1 MQTVRKR
8 MSKALTL
15 TEESR
20 VTKSNRLIE
29 ARYKLTVREQRFVL
43 LMASQIH
50 PDDDRFTFYEIET
63 KKLISL
69 MGLEKDKRAYER
81 LKEMITR
88 LQTRIMKIQ
97 EPKQEVRVSWI
108 ASSVYRDDG
117 TIEFEFSE
125 RLKPYLLQLKKEFTS
140 YRLKDVIQLKSSY
153 SIRLYELLKQFQ
165 RTRKRRVKLDELKL
179 YLGIDP
185 GKYKLYGH
193 FKKKVLLV
201 AQDELEKRSDIRFE
215 FEEVKEGRKVVAFEF
230 RIIPND
236 KELSLLPSAEGKP
249 NLLPIMKDLLALDLQ
264 FNEKV
269 ALRIAEQEWGFLE
282 WEKVQDRER
291 LVSMRDEG
299 YSFAQYIREKI
310 QLAKMSNGGAGF
322 LLNAIKHN
330 WTTAEQKQEH
340 QQKAARDKQEEK
352 SAKEQAAREAEEQ
365 SRIESQKKSAEYD
378 RRFSGLPMLAQE
390 EIRRRAT
397 EMYKQN
403 ATDFE
408 RVRYEKEKINGKTI
422 DEMSVMVAVTY
433 RKYRNQLMDSPEFAE
448 LDSEVIA

>member
-15 TEESR
+15 TEESL

-50 PDDDRFTFYEIET
+50 PDDDRFTFYEIEA

-69 MGLEKDKRAYER
+69 MGLEKYTRAYER
-81 LKEMITR
+81 QKEMITR

-230 RIIPND
+230 RIIPTV

-249 NLLPIMKDLLALDLQ
+249 KLLPITKDLLALALQ
-264 FNEKV
+264 LIEKV

-291 LVSMRDEG
+291 LISMRDEG

-330 WTTAEQKQEH
+330 WTTAEKKQEH
-340 QQKAARDKQEEK
+340 KQKAARDKQEEK

-365 SRIESQKKSAEYD
+365 SRIEAQKKSAEYD
-378 RRFSGLPMLAQE
+378 RRFSEMSSFDQE

-397 EMYKQN
+397 EMYTQN
-403 ATDFE
+403 ATGFE
-408 RVRYEKEKINGKTI
+408 RGRYEKEKADGKII
-422 DEMSVMVAVTY
+422 DDMSVIVAVTY

-448 LDSEVIA
+448 EASEVNA